1 MDRRSFLKQG
11 LLTGISGILLSQMPF
26 LNRLEG
32 KNIID
37 KMINENEQLAKFWEN
52 INDSTVR

>member
-26 LNRLEG
+26 F
-32 KNIID
+32 K
-37 KMINENEQLAKFWEN
+37 
-52 INDSTVR
+52 